1 MPEQLSQSQ
10 IDALLKKMNSGEV
23 DVQEEKRKIREYD
36 FKSPK
41 KFTKEQF
48 KALDSLHETFS
59 RMLSSYFSGLLRTVC
74 EIEVLQIEEQRYYEY
89 NNALPDT
96 TLVGLVDM
104 KPGNRNYDESTLI
117 LDLSTNIGFYLI
129 DRVLGGPGTGFNL
142 DRDYTDIEIALLTNI
157 LGKITQRIQD
167 TWQSNLEISCTLS
180 GIETNARLLQ
190 VFAPEDV
197 VVIVVLG
204 IKLGNK
210 VEGNLNICI
219 PAEFLEQV
227 MHTFSLRY
235 ARTSKRQD
243 PSREEM
249 KKRIILEN
257 VCESNLDIQVI
268 FDQFQL
274 ELQEIMQLQPDD
286 IIPLAKR
293 VDSDVLVTID
303 QIPWFTAKLGQT
315 KKRKAIRLQNIV
327 STNGN
332 GEEVV
337 QWERKEAS
345 SS

>member
-74 EIEVLQIEEQRYYEY
+74 EIDVLQIEEQRYYEY

-104 KPGNRNYDESTLI
+104 KPANRNYDDATLI
-117 LDLSTNIGFYLI
+117 LDLSTSIGFYLI

-157 LGKITQRIQD
+157 MEKITQRTQD
-167 TWQSNLEISCTLS
+167 TWQANLEITAGLS

-197 VVIVVLG
+197 AVIVALG
-204 IKLGNK
+204 IKLGNRA
-210 VEGNLNICI
+210 EGNLNICT

-257 VCESNLDIQVI
+257 VCDSNMEVRVI

-274 ELQEIMQLQPDD
+274 DLRDIMQLQPDD
-286 IIPLAKR
+286 VIPLSKR
-293 VDSDVLVTID
+293 VDSEVLVTVD
-303 QIPWFTAKLGQT
+303 KVPWFTAKLGQT
-315 KKRKAIRLQNIV
+315 KKKKAIRLCNIV
-327 STNGN
+327 TN

-337 QWERKEAS
+337 QWEKKEANS
-345 SS
+345 

>member
-74 EIEVLQIEEQRYYEY
+74 EIDVLQIEEQRYYEY

-104 KPGNRNYDESTLI
+104 KPANRNYDDATLI
-117 LDLSTNIGFYLI
+117 LDLSTSIGFYLI

-157 LGKITQRIQD
+157 MEKITQRIQD
-167 TWQSNLEISCTLS
+167 TWQANLEITAGLS

-204 IKLGNK
+204 IKLGNRA
-210 VEGNLNICI
+210 EGNLNICI

-257 VCESNLDIQVI
+257 VCDSNMEVRVI

-274 ELQEIMQLQPDD
+274 DLRDIMQLQPDD
-286 IIPLAKR
+286 VISLSKR
-293 VDSDVLVTID
+293 VDSEVLVTVD
-303 QIPWFTAKLGQT
+303 KVPWFTAKLGQT
-315 KKRKAIRLQNIV
+315 KKKKAIRLCNIV
-327 STNGN
+327 TN

-337 QWERKEAS
+337 QWEKKEANS
-345 SS
+345 

>member
-23 DVQEEKRKIREYD
+23 DVQSEKRKVREYD

-48 KALDSLHETFS
+48 KSLDSLHETLA
-59 RMLSSYFSGLLRTVC
+59 RMLTSFFSGLLRTVC

-96 TLVGLVDM
+96 ALVGLVDM
-104 KPGNRNYDESTLI
+104 KPASANYDESTLI
-117 LDLSTNIGFYLI
+117 LDMSTNIGFYLI

-142 DRDYTDIEIALLTNI
+142 DRDYTDIEIALLTSM
-157 LGKITQRIQD
+157 LDKITQRIQD
-167 TWQSNLEISCTLS
+167 TWRSNLEINASLS
-180 GIETNARLLQ
+180 GVETNARLLQ

-197 VVIVVLG
+197 VVIVVLS

-235 ARTSKRQD
+235 VRTSKRQD
-243 PSREEM
+243 PTREEM

-257 VCESNLDIQVI
+257 VCESNMEIRVI

-274 ELQEIMQLQPDD
+274 DLRDIVHLQPDD

-293 VDSDVLVTID
+293 VDSSVLVTIEEV
-303 QIPWFTAKLGQT
+303 PWFTAKLGQT
-315 KKRKAIRLQNIV
+315 KKKKAIRLQNIV

-337 QWERKEAS
+337 QWETKEAS
-345 SS
+345 S